1 MPQRTCV
8 GCGTV
13 QSKREMVRVIR
24 TPEGPVVADPTGKGA
39 GRGAYLC
46 AKVECWETG
55 LTKGRLERSLKV
67 SISTSDAA
75 ALREY
80 AGGLGLT
87 EVAT

>member
-24 TPEGPVVADPTGKGA
+24 TPEGSVIADPTGKSA

-46 AKVECWETG
+46 SKIECWETG
-55 LTKGRLERSLKV
+55 LTKGGLERSLKV
-67 SISTSDAA
+67 SISADDAA

-80 AGGLGLT
+80 AGRLGLS
-87 EVAT
+87 EVAG